1 MIKDSN
7 CKNTSW
13 NAKRLEAVIDAKIH
27 EVLRSPELAA
37 DIASSRPQKVP
48 SVQSEKI
55 EKRVRE
61 IDRSITKLM
70 ELYQKDDIPAELL
83 GDSINKLYA
92 EKTALQ
98 NNITPEPESNVI
110 PLDLAQELI
119 ANAAEVWDFANDDQK
134 RRIMQRLIT
143 RIVLT
148 DEDVQIEWSF

>member
-1 MIKDSN
+1 
-7 CKNTSW
+7 
-13 NAKRLEAVIDAKIH
+13 
-27 EVLRSPELAA
+27 
-37 DIASSRPQKVP
+37 
-48 SVQSEKI
+48 
-55 EKRVRE
+55 
-61 IDRSITKLM
+61 M